1 MLPSSAAVKSTAR
14 DSLKGVWPSVMT
26 VGVILMLTYYFGL
39 FLSELVKTIVPFNN
53 TVVSIAT
60 IVIYFLLLYFP
71 LFLGALRW
79 FWCIS
84 AKNPNDKKEIFIY
97 FSSPKK
103 YFRTV
108 WFTVAL
114 IIRLLLCG
122 IVAFAPAILASLLS
136 KPFIYVTL
144 GFPMP
149 LWSANLPVVANFL
162 EVLGLILF
170 LFLSLRFYL
179 SGLLLV
185 IDDDMHPGEAF
196 YISKLISRD
205 FLMNFILLS
214 LSFFGWFL
222 LSLLAVPL
230 IFTLPLFIT
239 SFTIHGRFAINYYNT
254 KVNRWQQN
262 SFVAFKERV

>member
-1 MLPSSAAVKSTAR
+1 MLPSSVAVKSTAK
-14 DSLKGVWPSVMT
+14 DSLKGVWPSAIT
-26 VGVILMLTYYFGL
+26 VGVVLMLTYYFGI
-39 FLSELVKTIVPFNN
+39 FLSEFVKTIAPFNN
-53 TVVSIAT
+53 VAVSIAT
-60 IVIYFLLLYFP
+60 IVIYLLVLYIP

-79 FWCIS
+79 FWCVS
-84 AKNPNDKKEIFIY
+84 AKKPTDKKEIFIY

-108 WFTVAL
+108 WFTLAL
-114 IIRLLLCG
+114 IIRLLLCAV
-122 IVAFAPAILASLLS
+122 IAFAPAIVASLLAR
-136 KPFIYVTL
+136 PWIYSAVD
-144 GFPMP
+144 FPMP

-196 YISKLISRD
+196 YISKLVSRD
-205 FLMNFILLS
+205 FLMNFILLA

-239 SFTIHGRFAINYYNT
+239 SFTVHGRFAINYYNT
-254 KVNRWQQN
+254 KINRWQQS